1 MPESNNA
8 MLSKYYDIL
17 PAAAERWTMERRKS
31 PRMDLILKVRYRSKE
46 DFREALIRGIS
57 EVGIFLA
64 TNAPFDVGYQ
74 FFSRSI
80 FRRRRGSYGESARW
94 FG

>member
-8 MLSKYYDIL
+8 MLSEYYDIL

-46 DFREALIRGIS
+46 DFREALIRSIS

-64 TNAPFDVGYQ
+64 TNAACDVGSQ